1 MPTFN
6 VATFFTQRITV
17 ACLHFGLLAALL
29 LGVASARAEAPQ
41 ATAQVPG
48 YYHMT
53 LGKFQVTALYD
64 GPIALHTKLLK
75 NVPAQDVQRLLARLF
90 VKGPEVQ
97 TAVNAYVVNTG
108 ERLILVDAGAA
119 KLFGPRLG
127 HIVDNLR
134 AAGYQPEQVDTILI
148 THLHGDHINGLV
160 TPEGQRVFP
169 KAVIWSAQADNDFWL
184 TETVAAQAPQE
195 FQPFFKMSRDAAAPY
210 LASGQW
216 QTFTE
221 DRELVPGVRSLDTR
235 GHTPGHR
242 SYLIESQGE
251 KLVILGDL
259 VHNHAVQFA
268 RPETSIE
275 FDIDPKQ
282 AIVARKNTFALAA
295 RERLWVAGMH
305 LPFPGLGHIRKEGKG
320 FAWVP
325 VEFAPLAGQ

>member
-75 NVPAQDVQRLLARLF
+75 NVPAQDMQRLLARLF

-119 KLFGPRLG
+119 KLFGPTLG

-184 TETVAAQAPQE
+184 SETVAAQAPQAVVATRLNVLKAIE
-195 FQPFFKMSRDAAAPY
+195 LGQAAAVADFIPVQQRLANSEDAA
-210 LASGQW
+210 
-216 QTFTE
+216 E
-221 DRELVPGVRSLDTR
+221 GVRSF
-235 GHTPGHR
+235 
-242 SYLIESQGE
+242 IE
-251 KLVILGDL
+251 KRP
-259 VHNHAVQFA
+259 A
-268 RPETSIE
+268 RFTG
-275 FDIDPKQ
+275 
-282 AIVARKNTFALAA
+282 R
-295 RERLWVAGMH
+295 
-305 LPFPGLGHIRKEGKG
+305 
-320 FAWVP
+320 
-325 VEFAPLAGQ
+325 

>member
-1 MPTFN
+1 MTTFN
-6 VATFFTQRITV
+6 IARVFTQRIAV
-17 ACLHFGLLAALL
+17 AWLHFCLLAALL
-29 LGVASARAEAPQ
+29 AGAVPARAEAPL
-41 ATAQVPG
+41 ASTQVPG

-53 LGKFQVTALYD
+53 LGKFQITALYD

-97 TAVNAYVVNTG
+97 TAVNAFVVNTG

-119 KLFGPRLG
+119 KLFGPTLG

-134 AAGYQPEQVDTILI
+134 AAGYRPEQVDTILI

-184 TETVAAQAPQE
+184 SETVAAQAPQE

-221 DRELVPGVRSLDTR
+221 DRELVPGVRSLDTH

>member
-160 TPEGQRVFP
+160 TP
-169 KAVIWSAQADNDFWL
+169 
-184 TETVAAQAPQE
+184 
-195 FQPFFKMSRDAAAPY
+195 
-210 LASGQW
+210 
-216 QTFTE
+216 
-221 DRELVPGVRSLDTR
+221 
-235 GHTPGHR
+235 
-242 SYLIESQGE
+242 
-251 KLVILGDL
+251 
-259 VHNHAVQFA
+259 
-268 RPETSIE
+268 
-275 FDIDPKQ
+275 
-282 AIVARKNTFALAA
+282 
-295 RERLWVAGMH
+295 
-305 LPFPGLGHIRKEGKG
+305 
-320 FAWVP
+320 
-325 VEFAPLAGQ
+325 

>member
-1 MPTFN
+1 M
-6 VATFFTQRITV
+6 
-17 ACLHFGLLAALL
+17 
-29 LGVASARAEAPQ
+29 
-41 ATAQVPG
+41 
-48 YYHMT
+48 
-53 LGKFQVTALYD
+53 
-64 GPIALHTKLLK
+64 
-75 NVPAQDVQRLLARLF
+75 
-90 VKGPEVQ
+90 
-97 TAVNAYVVNTG
+97 
-108 ERLILVDAGAA
+108 
-119 KLFGPRLG
+119 
-127 HIVDNLR
+127 
-134 AAGYQPEQVDTILI
+134 
-148 THLHGDHINGLV
+148 
-160 TPEGQRVFP
+160 TPEWQRVFP

-184 TETVAAQAPQE
+184 SETVAAQAPQE